1 MQQVAGAL
9 HIDVDLGKQAVTVI
23 FDPAR
28 VDETALRAAID
39 RAGYTPTSETIVT
52 G

>member
-9 HIDVDLGKQAVTVI
+9 QVDVDLGKQAVTVI
-23 FDPAR
+23 FDPAT
-28 VDETALRAAID
+28 VDESALRAAVD
-39 RAGYTPTSETIVT
+39 RAGYTPTSETVIT